1 MYNLVNISVQNPM
14 VYVTQFLPAK
24 EIALSDI
31 QGFKEALRI
40 SRVDLPSSL
49 ENVCYI
55 DSWNFYFHFTHFYI
69 ITEATRISKQ
79 NS

>member
-55 DSWNFYFHFTHFYI
+55 DS
-69 ITEATRISKQ
+69 
-79 NS
+79 